1 MKPILRERFER
12 AFGTTS
18 ARSLA
23 RWNTGTYRDAAVE
36 LAWQMWQ
43 KGWRWSANACMEA
56 CEAEAKIESVARRCV
71 DACHVVREAL

>member
-1 MKPILRERFER
+1 MTLRERFER

-18 ARSLA
+18 ARSTA

-43 KGWRWSANACMEA
+43 KGWRWSANSCAEA
-56 CEAEAKIESVARRCV
+56 CEAEDCAQCCA
-71 DACHVVREAL
+71 DACRVVREAL